1 MPSLSLE
8 LKSKSMATSTRIFRT
23 LAGIEYLYY
32 VMLLTAD
39 RERAANIET
48 WRSWA
53 QLGFHM
59 SVKNPPPAVHENEK
73 ILVTVDVSGE
83 PDLVFN
89 VEGGE
94 PKAIAAL
101 RSLLEKIDHARAQ
114 RPNEN
119 ETARLAAV
127 KEGSAIAS
135 ALITPLNNALKNS
148 GAGWAASDFDFATN
162 RALTVLAHPQIES
175 SRAR

>member
-8 LKSKSMATSTRIFRT
+8 VKSRSMATSTRIFRT

-32 VMLLTAD
+32 VLLLTAD
-39 RERAANIET
+39 RERAAKLET
-48 WRSWA
+48 WQSWA

-59 SVKNPPPAVHENEK
+59 SVKNPPPAVRDNEK
-73 ILVTVDVSGE
+73 AAVTVDVSGE

-89 VEGGE
+89 VEGGAG
-94 PKAIAAL
+94 KAIAAL
-101 RSLLEKIDHARAQ
+101 RSLLEKIDGARA
-114 RPNEN
+114 RRGAEN

-127 KEGSAIAS
+127 KEDSAITA
-135 ALITPLNNALKNS
+135 ALIAPLNEALKNS
-148 GAGWAASDFDFATN
+148 GCGWAASDFDFATN

-175 SRAR
+175 SRVR